1 MSAMSF
7 HLISN
12 RFFTVLRLM
21 IALIFCT
28 ARTGLADDPSDLF
41 NQGKAEARQKYYTKE
56 SEGTHTF
63 ITIDGKKQRVHFD
76 GQRWLEV
83 TD

>member
-7 HLISN
+7 HSISN
-12 RFFTVLRLM
+12 LFFTVLRLM
-21 IALIFCT
+21 IALIFCI

-41 NQGKAEARQKYYTKE
+41 SQGKAEARQKYYTKE

-63 ITIDGKKQRVHFD
+63 ITIDGKNKEFTLTGNV
-76 GQRWLEV
+76 G
-83 TD
+83 